1 MGITRWAF
9 PEIPCIARLHLTSG
23 DGFNCQKGAEGAEGF
38 VRLIAAEAQHLFAN
52 ARHCPHFTCQ
62 KRTFCESFSTTTQ
75 GEMR

>member
-1 MGITRWAF
+1 MDVPRDPVYRTLA
-9 PEIPCIARLHLTSG
+9 LTSG
-23 DGFNCQKGAEGAEGF
+23 GGFNCQKGAEGAEGF